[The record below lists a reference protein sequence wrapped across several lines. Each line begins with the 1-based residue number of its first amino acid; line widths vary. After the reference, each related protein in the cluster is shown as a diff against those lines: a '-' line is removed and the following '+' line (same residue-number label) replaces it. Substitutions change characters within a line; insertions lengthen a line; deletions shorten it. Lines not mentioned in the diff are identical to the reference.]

1 MLALLSR
8 ILLALRSAF
17 EVRAARQAEILVL
30 RQQSLV
36 LSRLVTPRDSSK
48 PEARASSHVTQQRT
62 PFHALYAH
70 LDRVLRA
77 WGQGISEDRRLT
89 HLLERHCRVVLFVE

>member
-48 PEARASSHVTQQRT
+48 PEARVKSADQ
-62 PFHALYAH
+62 
-70 LDRVLRA
+70 VLRKDSWPPSA
-77 WGQGISEDRRLT
+77 INDST
-89 HLLERHCRVVLFVE
+89 